1 MLGVAAVA
9 WVAVLVL
16 PAVVLGIPSDPGV
29 SLLAR
34 KQSCLCR
41 LASTGSWF
49 QEPCG

>member
-29 SLLAR
+29 SLAGPKAEL
-34 KQSCLCR
+34 
-41 LASTGSWF
+41 
-49 QEPCG
+49 PV